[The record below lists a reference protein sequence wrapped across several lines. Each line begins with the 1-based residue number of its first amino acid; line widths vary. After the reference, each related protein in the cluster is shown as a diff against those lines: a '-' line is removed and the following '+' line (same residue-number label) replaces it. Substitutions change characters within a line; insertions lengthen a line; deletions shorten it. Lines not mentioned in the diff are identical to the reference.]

1 MLKLSKLT
9 KSFGNFNAVNEID
22 VEIKPGE
29 LVTFLGPSGCGK
41 STTLRM
47 IAGLEEPTSG
57 EIWIGD
63 DLIFSREQNID
74 VPTEKRNL
82 GMVFQ
87 SYALW
92 PHMTIF
98 ENVAY
103 PLRAQRRSKAE
114 VREKCLAMLDLVGL
128 SQYAETKPGNLSGG
142 QQQRVALARA
152 LACECRILLF
162 DEPLSNLDIRL
173 RESMRTEIREIQLRL
188 GITSIYVTHDQSEA
202 LAISDKIVVM
212 DGGRIV
218 QSGSPRGIYER
229 PNSEFS
235 ASFLGNVTL
244 LPVTASATSG
254 TSTDLRLPSGA
265 VMQTTQIADDDG
277 NKEVSL
283 GLRSELITLHPA
295 TDQNVHNALRG
306 TVRSAVFLGDSTE
319 YVIASSDGEIRAR
332 VPPYM
337 RFDVGSAVLASIRP
351 EDCFVIPRA
360 SKP

>member
-1 MLKLSKLT
+1 MT
-9 KSFGNFNAVNEID
+9 KSFGSFNAVKEID
-22 VEIKPGE
+22 VDIAQGE

-57 EIWIGD
+57 QIWIGD
-63 DLIFSREQNID
+63 ELIFSRQQNID
-74 VPTEKRNL
+74 VPIERRNL

-92 PHMTIF
+92 PHMSIF
-98 ENVAY
+98 DNVAY
-103 PLRAQRRSKAE
+103 PLRAQKRSKSE

-128 SQYAETKPGNLSGG
+128 AKYADAKPGHLSGG

-152 LACECRILLF
+152 LACECKVLLF

-212 DGGRIV
+212 DRGQIV
-218 QSGSPRGIYER
+218 QSGSPRQIYER
-229 PNSEFS
+229 PSSEFS

-244 LPVTASATSG
+244 LPVQNGGNDNGRTT
-254 TSTDLRLPSGA
+254 LVLPSGGRI
-265 VMQTTQIADDDG
+265 QTTQSVDENSRKDL
-277 NKEVSL
+277 SL
-283 GLRSELITLHPA
+283 GLRSELITLHAPH
-295 TDQNVHNALRG
+295 QSGLENALPG
-306 TVRSAVFLGDSTE
+306 KVVSAVFLGDSTE
-319 YVIASSDGEIRAR
+319 YLIKTADGNVSAR

-337 RFDVGSAVLASIRP
+337 RFETGSDVVMSIRP
-351 EDCFVIPRA
+351 EDSFVIPRGA
-360 SKP
+360 SIPA